1 MGLETRR
8 HVPNGISSTVSSGCS
23 KSPSSLDNETSN
35 SSTAP
40 HPFAL
45 ARKNFYFCAKK
56 PFFDDQTVTA
66 VTRQQ
71 QFFASSSCQCRSQP
85 HLSRPTKVGFIG
97 RLETCFAAPHH
108 HFLAIKICSSF
119 HGNTRSFLK
128 VFGGMHSLCVVF
140 CAHISRR
147 WAEPLCALVKLSFLI
162 LKQIP
167 SSFFVHV
174 FCSKISGNPTFS

>member
-1 MGLETRR
+1 M
-8 HVPNGISSTVSSGCS
+8 
-23 KSPSSLDNETSN
+23 
-35 SSTAP
+35 
-40 HPFAL
+40 
-45 ARKNFYFCAKK
+45 
-56 PFFDDQTVTA
+56 
-66 VTRQQ
+66 
-71 QFFASSSCQCRSQP
+71 
-85 HLSRPTKVGFIG
+85 GFIG

-174 FCSKISGNPTFS
+174 FCSKISENPTFSWYLKWNICTYNVYPHVKKASLMSPLKKIYAWQQWSPKSWPQTGTVMCHLKMLLLNYCWELK

>member
-1 MGLETRR
+1 MGYQVQFQVGVQKALQVQIMRLVT
-8 HVPNGISSTVSSGCS
+8 
-23 KSPSSLDNETSN
+23 LLL
-35 SSTAP
+35 
-40 HPFAL
+40 HPTPLLLLVRIFIFVQ
-45 ARKNFYFCAKK
+45 RN
-56 PFFDDQTVTA
+56 PFLMITQTVTA

-174 FCSKISGNPTFS
+174 FCSKISENPTFS

>member
-1 MGLETRR
+1 M
-8 HVPNGISSTVSSGCS
+8 
-23 KSPSSLDNETSN
+23 
-35 SSTAP
+35 
-40 HPFAL
+40 
-45 ARKNFYFCAKK
+45 
-56 PFFDDQTVTA
+56 
-66 VTRQQ
+66 
-71 QFFASSSCQCRSQP
+71 
-85 HLSRPTKVGFIG
+85 GFIG
-97 RLETCFAAPHH
+97 RLETCFAAHH

-174 FCSKISGNPTFS
+174 FCSKISENPTFSWYLKWNICTYNVYPHVKKEHLWCPLSKKYMLDNNGHQKADPKQGLSCVTKKCCCSTIVENWSRERKWGANHLASSHCTISRKCPC

>member
-1 MGLETRR
+1 M
-8 HVPNGISSTVSSGCS
+8 
-23 KSPSSLDNETSN
+23 
-35 SSTAP
+35 
-40 HPFAL
+40 
-45 ARKNFYFCAKK
+45 
-56 PFFDDQTVTA
+56 
-66 VTRQQ
+66 
-71 QFFASSSCQCRSQP
+71 
-85 HLSRPTKVGFIG
+85 GFIG

-174 FCSKISGNPTFS
+174 FCSKISENPTFSWYLKWNICTYNVYPHVKKSISDVPSQKNLCLTTMVTKKLTPNRDCHVSPKNVAAQLLLRIEVGKENGVQTTWLHHTVQ